1 MSHWKIEF
9 SELEFGDTIGEGSFG
24 EVYKGKYLG
33 SPAAIK
39 KLYFVDDEFMQKY
52 IEREMETLTSLHHP
66 NIVQLLGICIH
77 GDDVYIVTEYVA
89 GGNLRKRLKRED
101 TSAMSWKLKVS
112 IAKGLALAMTY
123 LHSKKIIHRDLK
135 SHNVLLDGEGRVKLC
150 DFGLARRATPSAGA
164 PQMMTLV
171 GTDDWMAP
179 EVAGGNDY
187 DQSCDVFS
195 FGMVLYE
202 ILSRRKPPERQLI
215 NQFAFIP
222 EAVKDH
228 IPRDAPKGLWEM
240 MCECASFESSK
251 RPNFVD
257 IVKKLEDIERV
268 LGPADSPGAKK
279 KKPSVGATAGAKKK
293 VGPKKKKVGAK
304 VKKPPV
310 DAGRKPTAPVAK
322 KKPPPVG
329 PRKQP
334 VPVKKPPVPPK
345 KTTKN

>member
-101 TSAMSWKLKVS
+101 GTPMSWKLKVT

-135 SHNVLLDGEGRVKLC
+135 SHNVLLDGDGRVKLC

-179 EVAGGNDY
+179 EVAAGNDY

-215 NQFAFIP
+215 NQFAFMP
-222 EAVKDH
+222 DGVKDH
-228 IPRDAPKGLWEM
+228 IPKDAPRGLWEM
-240 MCECASFESSK
+240 MVECASFESSK

-257 IVKKLEDIERV
+257 IVKKLEDIEKT
-268 LGPADSPGAKK
+268 LGTESPGAKK
-279 KKPSVGATAGAKKK
+279 RPPPAIKKK
-293 VGPKKKKVGAK
+293 VPPKGAKGKKKVGAK
-304 VKKPPV
+304 VKKPTV
-310 DAGRKPTAPVAK
+310 DAGKKPVTPVTK
-322 KKPPPVG
+322 KKTPPPVDPRKKPPL
-329 PRKQP
+329 
-334 VPVKKPPVPPK
+334 PPK
-345 KTTKN
+345 KTTK